1 MNIISKI
8 YSMFTGDKALV
19 KELVNGAEC
28 DMGWVTMLM
37 KEALQLMH
45 LGCCSFSHF
54 TGEERGSR
62 RIRS

>member
-1 MNIISKI
+1 
-8 YSMFTGDKALV
+8 MFTGDKALV

-37 KEALQLMH
+37 KEALQLMN